1 MTLRIREARPAD
13 APAIARLSEQLGY
26 SVEPEFVTQKLRDLL
41 SRKDHAVFVADQA
54 GRIVG
59 WVHVHERV
67 FLYVPPFAEIGGI
80 VVDEAHRGEGIGKRL
95 MERCEQWAKKAGYGE
110 IRLRSGGTRKKAHA
124 FYRGI
129 GYENIKWQEV
139 FRRTW

>member
-54 GRIVG
+54 GRIVSSDG
-59 WVHVHERV
+59 STSTSVCSCMC
-67 FLYVPPFAEIGGI
+67 P
-80 VVDEAHRGEGIGKRL
+80 
-95 MERCEQWAKKAGYGE
+95 
-110 IRLRSGGTRKKAHA
+110 RLRKSGGSSSTKPTGGKES
-124 FYRGI
+124 
-129 GYENIKWQEV
+129 ENV
-139 FRRTW
+139 